1 MGEGRSAVEPSTLET
16 LLREAS
22 PDGMLVVDPDGA
34 VLVTNA
40 RFADVW
46 GLTADVVAAGGRAI
60 HEAVTGLV
68 ADPEAFDAQVRAHAG
83 ATGPARTEVVLADG
97 RILECHGAPLVDAS
111 GAVLAGA
118 WFVRDVTDRHRAH
131 DRLRDLASAL
141 QASLLPP
148 REPSIPG
155 MDVAARF
162 RPADRRVEVG
172 GDFYDVF
179 RLRTNEWGVVVGDVC
194 GSGAPA
200 ASLAALARH
209 TTRAAAVHSTLPTGV
224 LRELNDAVL
233 REPET
238 DDRFCSAVFATVELD
253 LCGAWVT
260 LASAGHPRPM
270 LVRAA
275 GWIDLRGQPGSLLG
289 LFDDPVLA
297 DDRVGL
303 GPGDCLVICTDGITE
318 ARSPSG
324 AMFDDA
330 GRLAEVLVACATV
343 DCTADDIADRVVEAA
358 ITWTDGALDDDAAIV
373 VLRVPLDAKADP
385 EGRLASA
392 TGASPAALP
401 LPAYQIGDERRDLV
415 DRPAPPREARILLP
429 ADPGNVDR
437 AIAFVGSVVRSW
449 RLGDDVAATT
459 AAAVPALVDPSRSQT
474 LVARYGG
481 ADVSLEIV

>member
-1 MGEGRSAVEPSTLET
+1 MLDALV
-16 LLREAS
+16 REAS
-22 PDGMLVVDPDGA
+22 PDGMLVVGADGGI
-34 VLVTNA
+34 LVTNG

-46 GLTADVVAAGGRAI
+46 GLTPDVVAGGARAV
-60 HEAVTGLV
+60 HEAVTELV
-68 ADPEAFDAQVRAHAG
+68 ADPVAFEEQVRRLDA
-83 ATGPARTEVVLADG
+83 ATRPARTEVALADG
-97 RILECHGAPLVDAS
+97 RTLECHGAPLTDAD
-111 GAVLAGA
+111 GAVLAVA

-131 DRLRDLASAL
+131 DQLRDLASAL
-141 QASLLPP
+141 QASLLPQ
-148 REPSIPG
+148 RQPSIPG

-179 RLRTNEWGVVVGDVC
+179 RLRANEWGVVVGDVC

-209 TTRAAAVHSTLPTGV
+209 ATRAAAVHSTLPTAV
-224 LRELNDAVL
+224 LRELNDTVL

-343 DCTADDIADRVVEAA
+343 DCTADDIADRVLEAA
-358 ITWTDGALDDDAAIV
+358 ISWTDGALDDDAAIV
-373 VLRVPLDAKADP
+373 VVRVPLDAKNDP
-385 EGRLASA
+385 EGRLARA
-392 TGASPAALP
+392 TGASLDALP
-401 LPAYQIGDERRDLV
+401 LPAYEIGDERRDLV

-437 AIAFVGSVVRSW
+437 AVAFVGAVTRSW
-449 RLGDDVAATT
+449 RLGDDVGATT
-459 AAAVPALVDPSRSQT
+459 AAGVPALVDPARSQT
-474 LVARYGG
+474 LVARYDGI
-481 ADVSLEIV
+481 AVSLEIV

>member
-1 MGEGRSAVEPSTLET
+1 MGEGRSAVERSTLDA

-22 PDGMLVVDPDGA
+22 PDGMLVVDATGEI
-34 VLVTNA
+34 LVTNA

-46 GLTADVVAAGGRAI
+46 GLTPDVVAAGAPAVR
-60 HEAVTGLV
+60 EAVTQLV
-68 ADPEAFDAQVRAHAG
+68 ADPAAFTEQVLLLDG
-83 ATGPARTEVVLADG
+83 APGPARTEVALADG
-97 RILECHGAPLVDAS
+97 RILECHGAPLTDA
-111 GAVLAGA
+111 GGQALAVA
-118 WFVRDVTDRHRAH
+118 WFVRDVTDRQRVH
-131 DRLRDLASAL
+131 DQLRDLASAL

-148 REPSIPG
+148 SEPAIPG

-162 RPADRRVEVG
+162 RPADRRVAVG

-209 TTRAAAVHSTLPTGV
+209 TTRAAAVHSTLPTDV

-238 DDRFCSAVFATVELD
+238 EDRFCSAVFATVELD

-330 GRLAEVLVACATV
+330 GRLAEVLVACATD
-343 DCTADDIADRVVEAA
+343 DCRADDVADRVLEAA
-358 ITWTDGALDDDAAIV
+358 IAWTDHALDDDAAIV
-373 VLRVPLDAKADP
+373 VVRVPVDAKADP
-385 EGRLASA
+385 EGRLAAA
-392 TGASPAALP
+392 TGTSRDTLP
-401 LPAYQIGDERRDLV
+401 LPAYEIGDERRGLV

-429 ADPGNVDR
+429 ADPGNVER
-437 AIAFVGSVVRSW
+437 AVAFVGAVVRSW
-449 RLGDDVAATT
+449 RLGDDAAGST
-459 AAAVPALVDPSRSQT
+459 AAGVPALVDPARSQT
-474 LVARYGG
+474 LVARYDGV
-481 ADVSLEIV
+481 AVTLEIV